1 MWKCGK
7 VNQKTRAN
15 ENERQ
20 TFDAGKEVVITYTD
34 EVYNYLLIITYCLHF
49 PICICHTFTPV
60 ASLPFPTD
68 GYINNRGQNKNL
80 HFPDAFLAK

>member
-1 MWKCGK
+1 MEKWIKK
-7 VNQKTRAN
+7 PAPS

-49 PICICHTFTPV
+49 PICIYHTFTPV
-60 ASLPFPTD
+60 ASLPFPTV
-68 GYINNRGQNKNL
+68 GYINNRGQTKNL
-80 HFPDAFLAK
+80 HFPDTFLAK

>member
-1 MWKCGK
+1 MWKSESK
-7 VNQKTRAN
+7 NPRQVKTKDKHLA
-15 ENERQ
+15 Q
-20 TFDAGKEVVITYTD
+20 VKWIVIIYTD

-49 PICICHTFTPV
+49 PICIYHTFTPV
-60 ASLPFPTD
+60 ASLPFPAD